1 MDIHIDDNQVSVE
14 GDSLGEVILTAQ
26 HKIEDKSRL
35 VVEVIVND
43 EVLSQDQ
50 ITAMHDQ
57 RISTEKIRLVTAKP
71 YELALTALNDT
82 QVNLEELKTV
92 QSRVGEQLQSD
103 QAGDALNDMQIV
115 LHTWQ
120 NAQLA
125 VNHASEL
132 MEVNLEELE
141 TASGSAVSVINDLA
155 DKLNAMQE
163 YLQDKDFVALADL
176 LGYELNETVQQW
188 IDMIDSLCETITKR
202 SSN

>member
-1 MDIHIDDNQVSVE
+1 MDIHIDDNQVTVE

-26 HKIEDKSRL
+26 QKIEDKSRL

-43 EVLSQDQ
+43 EVLSRDQ
-50 ITAMHDQ
+50 LTAMHDQ
-57 RISTEKIRLVTAKP
+57 SVSTEKIRLITAKP

-82 QVNLEELKTV
+82 QVNLEELKAV
-92 QSRVGEQLQSD
+92 QSRVAEQLQSD

-132 MEVNLEELE
+132 MEVKLEELE
-141 TASGSAVSVINDLA
+141 TASGSAVSIINDLA
-155 DKLNAMQE
+155 DKLNAMHE
-163 YLQDKDFVALADL
+163 YLEDKNFVALADL
-176 LGYELNETVQQW
+176 LGYELNDTAQQW
-188 IDMIDSLCETITKR
+188 IDMIDSLCETITER
-202 SSN
+202 SSS